1 MGADYTIWKPKT
13 KEKFLLWTGE
23 WGEILDRK
31 DCVLSPLTVDKNYI
45 INKLEYYHYGF
56 PEKLANKILDF
67 CKNDDVVLTNDCGEE
82 YFDEFDVYNG
92 IKDTYKVVGDRCC
105 I

>member
-1 MGADYTIWKPKT
+1 M
-13 KEKFLLWTGE
+13 
-23 WGEILDRK
+23 
-31 DCVLSPLTVDKNYI
+31 TVDKNYI
-45 INKLEYYHYGF
+45 INKLEYYHYEF
-56 PEKLANKILDF
+56 PEKIANKILVF
-67 CKNDDVVLTNDCGEE
+67 CKNDDVVLTNDCGKE